1 MVKETTTMTVKEMFD
16 AADGEYLKF
25 DRIESPKHGRP
36 DICAFLMLHR
46 IFPGTTDMVSGARH
60 DGICLAPSLYDAAE
74 VAGLTP
80 EIVVDLCRC
89 GVLYNEEYDCFEM
102 LT

>member
-1 MVKETTTMTVKEMFD
+1 MTVKEMFD

-25 DRIESPKHGRP
+25 DRIESPKHERP
-36 DICAFLMLHR
+36 DICAFLMLHEV
-46 IFPGTTDMVSGARH
+46 FPGTSDMVSDAQH
-60 DGICLAPSLYDAAE
+60 DIICLAPDLSEAE
-74 VAGLTP
+74 GLLTSGL
-80 EIVVDLCRC
+80 VVDLCRC